1 MPALSAPSALAGSKY
16 HRPAEHT
23 HTTASRNLQGLA
35 LLAAGE
41 GGGAAGGRSRKD
53 AHEEPAIEL
62 LEDENDDL
70 CHICALGVSA
80 SCSGDPSHAAR

>member
-1 MPALSAPSALAGSKY
+1 MPAQSTPDARLHSRLLLPVAGSKY

-41 GGGAAGGRSRKD
+41 GGGSAGGRSRKD
-53 AHEEPAIEL
+53 ADEEPAVEL

-70 CHICALGVSA
+70 CHVCGLGVS
-80 SCSGDPSHAAR
+80 R